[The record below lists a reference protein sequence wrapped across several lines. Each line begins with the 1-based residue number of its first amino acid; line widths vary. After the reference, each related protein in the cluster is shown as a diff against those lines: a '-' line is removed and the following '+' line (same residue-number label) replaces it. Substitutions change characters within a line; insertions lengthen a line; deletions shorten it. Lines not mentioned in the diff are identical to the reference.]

1 MNGSAYARKT
11 ETMIETTQ
19 NSVLRP
25 VWWVPL
31 FVLLSLVLIHP
42 ASASDKKKKNELQKP
57 VSVLDK
63 IDISKIVWPQP
74 PNIARI
80 RYLNFFAGEKLPDF
94 DAKASKSKS
103 SWMDRLA
110 GAPTERGQDVLKNHF
125 FMGEPHGLAVD
136 STGKVY
142 VADAKVGAIFII
154 DPETRDTQMIEN
166 GRDASFNLIVG
177 LTIDDTDRLF
187 VSDAGAH
194 RILVFDSK
202 HKVEAVIKEGMVTP
216 AGMAIDIENRFL
228 YVADIDLDQ
237 VLVYDADTFQ
247 PLRKIGTAGK
257 NHTLTTPGDFAKPTD
272 VAVDQDG
279 NVYVADTLNAR
290 IEVFDADGAF
300 IRAFGKRG
308 DGPGY
313 FAMPK
318 GVAIDCDGHI
328 WVTDSMQNR
337 VQVYSQ
343 EGNLLIYMGYA
354 QGIMPGMFSGLQ
366 YITIDKNNRVF
377 TSEVFPG
384 RVQEFRYVT
393 QEEAR
398 KEFERREAEKKNKA
412 AGSKPAAGEP
422 AAAPA
427 TQQKPEAKNEP
438 EGKGS
443 AAK

>member
-1 MNGSAYARKT
+1 MNGSANATKKA
-11 ETMIETTQ
+11 TMIETMQ
-19 NSVLRP
+19 NSALRP
-25 VWWVPL
+25 IWWVPL
-31 FVLLSLVLIHP
+31 IAILSLLLIHP
-42 ASASDKKKKNELQKP
+42 ASASDKKKKEPQKP

-80 RYLNFFAGEKLPDF
+80 RYLNYFAGEKLPDF
-94 DAKASKSKS
+94 DAKAKQSKS

-110 GAPTERGQDVLKNHF
+110 GTPSDKGDDGLRNHF
-125 FMGEPHGLAVD
+125 FMGEPHGMAVD
-136 STGKVY
+136 STGKLY

-154 DPETRDTQMIEN
+154 DTETHDTQMIKN
-166 GRDASFNLIVG
+166 GKEASFNLIVG
-177 LTIDDTDRLF
+177 LAIDDTDRLF

-194 RILVFDSK
+194 RVLVFDPK
-202 HKVEAVIKEGMVTP
+202 HKVEAVIKDGMATP

-247 PLRKIGTAGK
+247 PIRKIGTAGK
-257 NHTLTTPGDFAKPTD
+257 NHTLTTPGDFAKPTG

-279 NVYVADTLNAR
+279 NLYVADTLNAR
-290 IEVFDADGAF
+290 IEVFDADGTF
-300 IRAFGKRG
+300 VRAFGKRG

-328 WVTDSMQNR
+328 WVADSMQNR

-366 YITIDKNNRVF
+366 YVTIDKNNRVF

-398 KEFERREAEKKNKA
+398 KEYERKEAEKKSKT
-412 AGSKPAAGEP
+412 AGSKPALGAPAG
-422 AAAPA
+422 APA

>member
-1 MNGSAYARKT
+1 MSGTGDAERETAMKKIESALRQGTGWLLVIVIA
-11 ETMIETTQ
+11 I
-19 NSVLRP
+19 VLA
-25 VWWVPL
+25 
-31 FVLLSLVLIHP
+31 SP
-42 ASASDKKKKNELQKP
+42 AFASSKKKKNEPEKP
-57 VSVLDK
+57 VSVFDK

-80 RYLNFFAGEKLPDF
+80 RYLNYFAGEKLPDF
-94 DAKASKSKS
+94 AAASAKQKS

-110 GAPTERGQDVLKNHF
+110 GASTEKGQDGLKNHF

-136 STGKVY
+136 STGKLY

-166 GRDASFNLIVG
+166 GRDATFSLIVG
-177 LTIDDTDRLF
+177 LAIDDTDRLF

-194 RILVFDSK
+194 RVLVFSPK
-202 HKVEAVIKEGMVTP
+202 RKMEAVIKEGLVTP

-237 VLVYDADTFQ
+237 VLVYDADTLQ
-247 PLRKIGTAGK
+247 LLRKIGTPGK
-257 NHTLTTPGDFAKPTD
+257 NHTLTTPGDFSKPTG

-279 NVYVADTLNAR
+279 NLYVADTLNAR

-300 IRAFGKRG
+300 IRTFGKRG

-318 GVAIDCDGHI
+318 GIAIDCDGHI
-328 WVTDSMQNR
+328 WVTDALQNR

-343 EGNLLIYMGYA
+343 EGNLLIYMGYT

-384 RVQEFRYVT
+384 RVQMFRYVT
-393 QEEAR
+393 QAEAR
-398 KEFERREAEKKNKA
+398 QEYDRREAEKKNKS
-412 AGSKPAAGEP
+412 AGTKPASSEQKTAPAPQGKSDEKPEP
-422 AAAPA
+422 A
-427 TQQKPEAKNEP
+427 KE
-438 EGKGS
+438 S